1 MIELLMDGIHLSFWW
16 IMDHLL
22 IINIDYFL
30 PEAQSDDCMDVAS
43 GALFYSG
50 SRIYPVPGV
59 GTEFS

>member
-1 MIELLMDGIHLSFWW
+1 MKHYQRNKFWECRGEDMIYIA
-16 IMDHLL
+16 
-22 IINIDYFL
+22 YFL